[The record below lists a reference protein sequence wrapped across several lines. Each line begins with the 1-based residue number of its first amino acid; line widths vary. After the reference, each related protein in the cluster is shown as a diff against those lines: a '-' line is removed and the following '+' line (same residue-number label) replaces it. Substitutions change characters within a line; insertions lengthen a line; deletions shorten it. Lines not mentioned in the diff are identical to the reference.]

1 MIDKHRHVSE
11 DIINRVSTSQLISLD
26 LADLIPEGKR
36 VQYDLKDNLFQ
47 NLILK
52 EKDFRTFI
60 KEKDW
65 SEYKGIHVA
74 VHCSTDAII
83 PKWAYMLLVSKLQPF
98 ASTVVFGDLHDLEK
112 ELIIRSIRQIN
123 PEVYTDKK
131 LVIKGCG
138 EKEIS
143 ESAYME
149 IVFRLQPY
157 VASIMY
163 GEPCSTVP
171 VFKKPRG

>member
-1 MIDKHRHVSE
+1 VSE
-11 DIINRVSTSQLISLD
+11 EIINRVSSSPLVTLD
-26 LADLIPEGKR
+26 IADYIPKGER

-47 NLILK
+47 GLILR
-52 EKDFRTFI
+52 EKDFRAFI

-65 SEYKGIHVA
+65 SEYKGKHVA
-74 VHCSTDAII
+74 VLCSVDAIV
-83 PKWAYMLLVSKLQPF
+83 PKWAYMLLVTKLQPF
-98 ASTVVFGDLHDLEK
+98 ADTIVYGDLADLERA
-112 ELIIRSIRQIN
+112 LIIRSLRQIN
-123 PEVYTDKK
+123 PEDYTDKK

-149 IVFRLQPY
+149 VVNMLQPF
-157 VASIMY
+157 VSSIMY

-171 VFKKPRG
+171 VFKKPRK

>member
-1 MIDKHRHVSE
+1 VNE
-11 DIINRVSTSQLISLD
+11 DIINRVSSSQLITLD
-26 LADLIPEGKR
+26 LADYIPKGER

-47 NLILK
+47 GLILR
-52 EKDFRTFI
+52 EKDFRSFI

-65 SEYKGIHVA
+65 SEYKGKHVA
-74 VHCSTDAII
+74 VHCSADAII
-83 PKWAYMLLVSKLQPF
+83 PKWAYMLLVTKMLPF
-98 ASTVVFGDLHDLEK
+98 ATTIVHGDLNDLERD
-112 ELIIRSIRQIN
+112 LLIRSINHIN
-123 PEVYTDKK
+123 PEDYKDKK

-138 EKEIS
+138 EKEIY

-149 IVFRLQPY
+149 IVLRLQPY

-171 VFKKPRG
+171 VFKKPRK